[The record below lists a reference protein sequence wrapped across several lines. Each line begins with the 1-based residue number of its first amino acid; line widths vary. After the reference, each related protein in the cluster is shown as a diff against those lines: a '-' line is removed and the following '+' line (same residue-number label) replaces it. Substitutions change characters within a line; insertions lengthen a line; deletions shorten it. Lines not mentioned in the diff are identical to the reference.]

1 MGDKNPKKREKKKK
15 KAEKKI
21 IAPTSLQPSVNKPK

>member
-15 KAEKKI
+15 KADKKI
-21 IAPTSLQPSVNKPK
+21 IAPISPLPLVNKPK